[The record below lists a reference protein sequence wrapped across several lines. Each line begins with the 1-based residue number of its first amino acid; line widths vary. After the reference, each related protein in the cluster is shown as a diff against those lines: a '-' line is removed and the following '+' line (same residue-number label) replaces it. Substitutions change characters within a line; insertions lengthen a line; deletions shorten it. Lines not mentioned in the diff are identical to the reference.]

1 GPLANRGR
9 HCMIIIR
16 QPGLF
21 RLVMSTRS
29 RHGGDAI
36 VSAAQGT
43 PREGATAIAE
53 MLHGYGFTHFFMVP
67 AILRRT
73 FAELERLHPEIVPVA
88 THGEKSAVY
97 MADGYARAGRRPG
110 VCGAQVIGALNL
122 AAGLREP
129 FLARSPVVAL
139 TGGRLPATKFRQV
152 YQEVD
157 DVPAFEPVTKFNG
170 TVDDVTRLPDMLRY
184 AFRVA
189 TTGSPGPVHL
199 QVQGNEGQLDT
210 ETGVLD
216 DIVEPEF
223 AAVPPFRPAPDDEA
237 VRAALRVLEAAERPV
252 IVAGGGVRWSG
263 GASELVAL
271 AEALGIPVA
280 TSANGRASIAGTH
293 RLSAGVVGTYSRECA
308 NQIVNRADLVCF
320 IGTQTGGM
328 TTHFW
333 AVPPIGTPAIQ
344 IDIEPAVLG
353 RNYPVQAR
361 VLGDARTVLA
371 RMRELADPGTAARR
385 AAWLASV
392 YDLKASW
399 QARHNAVMTS
409 DDLPMRPERLTT
421 DLTSIMPDDAV
432 VLVDTGHAGMWM
444 SQYFDLTQPEQD
456 YLRSCGHLGWAF
468 SAGIGAKC
476 AVPDRPVIVF
486 TGDAGFYYHLA
497 EIETA
502 VRYNIN
508 TVTIVNDNSGGNQS
522 KRGFDRAYRG
532 EPTEASRRMWTYNDL
547 DLAKGATDIGSL
559 GIRVDKPG
567 DLRPSLERAL
577 AAGRPALIDVRTDIE
592 VTAPPAVS

>member
-1 GPLANRGR
+1 MGAA
-9 HCMIIIR
+9 
-16 QPGLF
+16 
-21 RLVMSTRS
+21 
-29 RHGGDAI
+29 HGT
-36 VSAAQGT
+36 Q
-43 PREGATAIAE
+43 REGATAVAE
-53 MLHGYGFTHFFMVP
+53 MLHGYGITHFFMVP
-67 AILRRT
+67 AVLRRT

-344 IDIEPAVLG
+344 IDIEPAALG

-385 AAWLASV
+385 TAWLASV
-392 YDLKASW
+392 SDLKASW
-399 QARHNAVMTS
+399 RARHNAVMTS

-532 EPTEASRRMWTYNDL
+532 APTEASRRMWTYNDV
-547 DLAKGATDIGSL
+547 DLAKVATDMGAL

>member
-1 GPLANRGR
+1 
-9 HCMIIIR
+9 M
-16 QPGLF
+16 
-21 RLVMSTRS
+21 VSTAD
-29 RHGGDAI
+29 GI
-36 VSAAQGT
+36 Q
-43 PREGATAIAE
+43 REGATAVAE
-53 MLHGYGFTHFFMVP
+53 MLHGYGVTHIFMVP

-73 FAELERLHPEIVPVA
+73 FAELERLHPEIAPVA

-129 FLARSPVVAL
+129 FLARSPVIAL

-199 QVQGNEGQLDT
+199 QLQGNEGQLDT
-210 ETGVLD
+210 QAGVLD
-216 DIVEPEF
+216 DIIEPEF
-223 AAVPPFRPAPDDEA
+223 AAVPPFRPRPDDDA
-237 VRAALRVLEAAERPV
+237 VRAALALLQAASRPV

-280 TSANGRASIAGTH
+280 TSANGRASIPGTH
-293 RLSAGVVGTYSRECA
+293 RLSVGVAGTYSRDCA

-344 IDIEPAVLG
+344 IDIEPATLG
-353 RNYPVQAR
+353 RNYPLQAR
-361 VLGDARTVLA
+361 VLGDARTVLT
-371 RMRELADPGTAARR
+371 RMRELADPATAARR
-385 AAWLASV
+385 AAWLAEV
-392 YDLKASW
+392 DDLKASW
-399 QARHNAVMTS
+399 RSQHESVMTS
-409 DDLPMRPERLTT
+409 DDLPIRPERLSA
-421 DLTSIMPDDAV
+421 DLTSIMPEDAV

-444 SQYFDLTQPEQD
+444 SQYFDLTSPGQD

-476 AVPDRPVIVF
+476 AVPNRPVIVF

-502 VRYNIN
+502 VRYGIN
-508 TVTIVNDNSGGNQS
+508 TVTIVNDNAGGNQS
-522 KRGFDRAYRG
+522 TRGFERAYKG
-532 EPTEASRRMWTYNDL
+532 APTEASRRMWTYNDV
-547 DLAKGATDIGSL
+547 DLAKVATDLGAL

-567 DLRPSLERAL
+567 DLRPALERAL
-577 AAGRPALIDVRTDIE
+577 AAGRPAVIDVRTDIE

>member
-1 GPLANRGR
+1 
-9 HCMIIIR
+9 
-16 QPGLF
+16 
-21 RLVMSTRS
+21 VSTA
-29 RHGGDAI
+29 HGT
-36 VSAAQGT
+36 Q
-43 PREGATAIAE
+43 REGATALAE
-53 MLHGYGFTHFFMVP
+53 MLHGYGVTHLFMVP
-67 AILRRT
+67 AVLRRT
-73 FAELERLHPEIVPVA
+73 FAELERLHPEFAPVA

-170 TVDDVTRLPDMLRY
+170 TVDDVTRLPDMLRH

-199 QVQGNEGQLDT
+199 QIQGNEGQLDT
-210 ETGVLD
+210 QTGLLD
-216 DIVEPEF
+216 DIVESEF
-223 AAVPPFRPAPDDEA
+223 AAVPPFRPGPDDEA
-237 VRAALRVLEAAERPV
+237 VRAALALLQAADRPV
-252 IVAGGGVRWSG
+252 LVAGGGVRWSG
-263 GASELVAL
+263 AGAELIAV

-280 TSANGRASIAGTH
+280 TSANGRSTITGTH
-293 RLSAGVVGTYSRECA
+293 PLSVGVAGTYSRECA
-308 NQIVNRADLVCF
+308 NQVVNRADLVCF

-344 IDIEPAVLG
+344 IDVEPAALG
-353 RNYPVQAR
+353 RNYPLQAR
-361 VLGDARTVLA
+361 VLGDARLVLS
-371 RMRELADPGTAARR
+371 RMRELADPATSARR
-385 AAWLASV
+385 TAWRAEVDDIKAAWRT
-392 YDLKASW
+392 
-399 QARHNAVMTS
+399 RHDAVMTS
-409 DDLPMRPERLTT
+409 DDLPMRPERLAT
-421 DLTSIMPDDAV
+421 DLTGIMPEDAV

-444 SQYFDLTQPEQD
+444 SQYFDLTSPGQD
-456 YLRSCGHLGWAF
+456 YLRAAGHLGWAF
-468 SAGIGAKC
+468 SAALGAKC
-476 AVPDRPVIVF
+476 AVPDRPVVAF
-486 TGDAGFYYHLA
+486 TGDAGLYYHLA

-502 VRYNIN
+502 VRWNIN

-522 KRGFDRAYRG
+522 KRGFDRAYQG
-532 EPTEASRRMWTYNDL
+532 EPTPASRRMWTYNDV
-547 DLAKGATDIGSL
+547 DLAKIATDMGAL

-567 DLRPSLERAL
+567 DLRPALERAL

>member
-1 GPLANRGR
+1 MGAA
-9 HCMIIIR
+9 
-16 QPGLF
+16 
-21 RLVMSTRS
+21 
-29 RHGGDAI
+29 HGT
-36 VSAAQGT
+36 Q
-43 PREGATAIAE
+43 REGATAVAE
-53 MLHGYGFTHFFMVP
+53 MLHGYGVTHFFMVP
-67 AILRRT
+67 AVLRRT
-73 FAELERLHPEIVPVA
+73 FAELERLHPEIVPVV

-344 IDIEPAVLG
+344 IDIEPAALG

-385 AAWLASV
+385 TAWLASV
-392 YDLKASW
+392 SDLKASW
-399 QARHNAVMTS
+399 RARHNAVMTS

-532 EPTEASRRMWTYNDL
+532 APTEASRRMWTYNDV
-547 DLAKGATDIGSL
+547 DLAKVATDMGAL

>member
-1 GPLANRGR
+1 MGAA
-9 HCMIIIR
+9 
-16 QPGLF
+16 
-21 RLVMSTRS
+21 
-29 RHGGDAI
+29 HGT
-36 VSAAQGT
+36 Q
-43 PREGATAIAE
+43 REGATAVAE
-53 MLHGYGFTHFFMVP
+53 MLHGYGVTHFFMVP
-67 AILRRT
+67 AVLRRT

-157 DVPAFEPVTKFNG
+157 DVPGFEAVTKFNG
-170 TVDDVTRLPDMLRY
+170 TIDDVTRLPDMLRY

-216 DIVEPEF
+216 DIIEPEF
-223 AAVPPFRPAPDDEA
+223 AAVPPFRPRPDDEA
-237 VRAALRVLEAAERPV
+237 VRAALRALEAAERPV

-263 GASELVAL
+263 AGSELVAL

-280 TSANGRASIAGTH
+280 TSANGRTSIAGTH

-344 IDIEPAVLG
+344 IDIEPAALG
-353 RNYPVQAR
+353 RNYPLQAR
-361 VLGDARTVLA
+361 VLGDARAVLA
-371 RMRELADPGTAARR
+371 RMRELAGTGTGTDAGAGAGARR
-385 AAWLASV
+385 AAWLAEV

-399 QARHNAVMTS
+399 RARHNAVMTS
-409 DDLPMRPERLTT
+409 DDLPMRPERLTA
-421 DLTSIMPDDAV
+421 DLTSIVPDDAV

-444 SQYFDLTQPEQD
+444 SQYFDLTSPGQD

-532 EPTEASRRMWTYNDL
+532 EPTEASRRMWTYNDV
-547 DLAKGATDIGSL
+547 DLATVATDMGAL

-577 AAGRPALIDVRTDIE
+577 AAGRPAVIDVRTDIE

>member
-1 GPLANRGR
+1 VGAA
-9 HCMIIIR
+9 
-16 QPGLF
+16 
-21 RLVMSTRS
+21 
-29 RHGGDAI
+29 HGT
-36 VSAAQGT
+36 Q
-43 PREGATAIAE
+43 REGATAVAE
-53 MLHGYGFTHFFMVP
+53 MLHGYGVTHFFMVP
-67 AILRRT
+67 AVLRRT

-344 IDIEPAVLG
+344 IDIEPAALG

-532 EPTEASRRMWTYNDL
+532 APTEASRRMWTYNDV
-547 DLAKGATDIGSL
+547 DLAKVATDMGAL

>member
-1 GPLANRGR
+1 
-9 HCMIIIR
+9 
-16 QPGLF
+16 
-21 RLVMSTRS
+21 
-29 RHGGDAI
+29 
-36 VSAAQGT
+36 
-43 PREGATAIAE
+43 
-53 MLHGYGFTHFFMVP
+53 MVP
-67 AILRRT
+67 AVLRRT

-199 QVQGNEGQLDT
+199 QIQGNEGQLDT
-210 ETGVLD
+210 QTGVLD

-223 AAVPPFRPAPDDEA
+223 AAVPPFRPTPDDDA
-237 VRAALRVLEAAERPV
+237 VRAALALLQAAERPV

-344 IDIEPAVLG
+344 IDIEPAALG
-353 RNYPVQAR
+353 RNYPLQAR
-361 VLGDARTVLA
+361 VLGDARVVLA
-371 RMRELADPGTAARR
+371 RMRELADPGTGTGTGARR
-385 AAWLASV
+385 AAWLAEV
-392 YDLKASW
+392 NDLKTSW
-399 QARHNAVMTS
+399 RARHNPAMTS

-421 DLTSIMPDDAV
+421 DLTAIMPDDAV

-444 SQYFDLTQPEQD
+444 SQYFDLTQPDQD

-476 AVPDRPVIVF
+476 AAPDRPVVVF

-532 EPTEASRRMWTYNDL
+532 EPTETSRRMWTYNDV
-547 DLAKGATDIGSL
+547 DLAKVATDMGAL

-567 DLRPSLERAL
+567 DLRPALERAL

>member
-1 GPLANRGR
+1 
-9 HCMIIIR
+9 
-16 QPGLF
+16 
-21 RLVMSTRS
+21 LVSTAD
-29 RHGGDAI
+29 GI
-36 VSAAQGT
+36 Q
-43 PREGATAIAE
+43 REGATAVAE
-53 MLHGYGFTHFFMVP
+53 MLHGYGVTHIFMVP

-73 FAELERLHPEIVPVA
+73 FAELERLHPEIAPVA

-129 FLARSPVVAL
+129 FLARSPVIAL

-199 QVQGNEGQLDT
+199 QLQGNEGQLDT
-210 ETGVLD
+210 QAGVLD
-216 DIVEPEF
+216 DIIEPEF
-223 AAVPPFRPAPDDEA
+223 AAVPPFRPRPDDDA
-237 VRAALRVLEAAERPV
+237 VRAALALLQAASRPV

-280 TSANGRASIAGTH
+280 TSANGRASIPGTH
-293 RLSAGVVGTYSRECA
+293 RLSVGVAGTYSRDCA
-308 NQIVNRADLVCF
+308 NQIVNLADLVCF

-344 IDIEPAVLG
+344 IDIEPATLG
-353 RNYPVQAR
+353 RNYPLQAR
-361 VLGDARTVLA
+361 VLGDARTVLT
-371 RMRELADPGTAARR
+371 RMRELADPATAARR
-385 AAWLASV
+385 AAWLAEV
-392 YDLKASW
+392 DDLKASW
-399 QARHNAVMTS
+399 RSQHESVMTS
-409 DDLPMRPERLTT
+409 DDLPIRPERLSA
-421 DLTSIMPDDAV
+421 DLTSIMPEDAV

-444 SQYFDLTQPEQD
+444 SQYFDLTSPGQD

-476 AVPDRPVIVF
+476 AVPNRPVIVF

-502 VRYNIN
+502 VRYGIN
-508 TVTIVNDNSGGNQS
+508 TVTIVNDNAGGNQS
-522 KRGFDRAYRG
+522 TRGFERAYKG
-532 EPTEASRRMWTYNDL
+532 APTEASRRMWTYNDV
-547 DLAKGATDIGSL
+547 DLAKVATDLGAL

-567 DLRPSLERAL
+567 DLRPALERAL
-577 AAGRPALIDVRTDIE
+577 AAGRPAVIDVRTDIE

>member
-1 GPLANRGR
+1 
-9 HCMIIIR
+9 
-16 QPGLF
+16 
-21 RLVMSTRS
+21 
-29 RHGGDAI
+29 
-36 VSAAQGT
+36 
-43 PREGATAIAE
+43 
-53 MLHGYGFTHFFMVP
+53 
-67 AILRRT
+67 
-73 FAELERLHPEIVPVA
+73 
-88 THGEKSAVY
+88 
-97 MADGYARAGRRPG
+97 
-110 VCGAQVIGALNL
+110 
-122 AAGLREP
+122 
-129 FLARSPVVAL
+129 
-139 TGGRLPATKFRQV
+139 
-152 YQEVD
+152 
-157 DVPAFEPVTKFNG
+157 VPAFEPVTKFNG

-344 IDIEPAVLG
+344 IDIEPAALG

-385 AAWLASV
+385 TAWLASV
-392 YDLKASW
+392 SDLKASW
-399 QARHNAVMTS
+399 RARHNAVMTS

-532 EPTEASRRMWTYNDL
+532 APTEASRRMWTYNDV
-547 DLAKGATDIGSL
+547 DLAKVATDMGAL

>member
-1 GPLANRGR
+1 
-9 HCMIIIR
+9 
-16 QPGLF
+16 
-21 RLVMSTRS
+21 MSKA
-29 RHGGDAI
+29 HGI
-36 VSAAQGT
+36 Q
-43 PREGATAIAE
+43 REGATAVAE
-53 MLHGYGFTHFFMVP
+53 MLHGYGVTHLFMVP

-73 FAELERLHPEIVPVA
+73 FAELERLHPEIAPVA

-129 FLARSPVVAL
+129 FLARSPVIAL

-184 AFRVA
+184 AFRVGHDRLPRA
-189 TTGSPGPVHL
+189 GAPAAPGERGAARHADRGARRHRRARVRGGTAVPAAAGRRGRARRPGPAP
-199 QVQGNEGQLDT
+199 GG
-210 ETGVLD
+210 
-216 DIVEPEF
+216 
-223 AAVPPFRPAPDDEA
+223 RPAGDRGRRRGPL
-237 VRAALRVLEAAERPV
+237 VRR
-252 IVAGGGVRWSG
+252 
-263 GASELVAL
+263 
-271 AEALGIPVA
+271 
-280 TSANGRASIAGTH
+280 GRASWSRWPRRSASRWRRRPTAGPAIPGTH

-308 NQIVNRADLVCF
+308 NQVVNRADLVCF

-344 IDIEPAVLG
+344 IDIEPATLG
-353 RNYPVQAR
+353 RNYPLQAR
-361 VLGDARTVLA
+361 VLGDARAVLS
-371 RMRELADPGTAARR
+371 RMRELADPATAARR
-385 AAWLASV
+385 AAWLAEV
-392 YDLKASW
+392 DDLKASW
-399 QARHNAVMTS
+399 RARHDSVMTS
-409 DDLPMRPERLTT
+409 DDLPIRPERLCA

-444 SQYFDLTQPEQD
+444 SQYFDLTSPGQD

-476 AVPDRPVIVF
+476 AVPDRPVIAF
-486 TGDAGFYYHLA
+486 TGDAGLYYHLA

-502 VRYNIN
+502 VRWNIN
-508 TVTIVNDNSGGNQS
+508 TVTIVNDNAGGNQS
-522 KRGFDRAYRG
+522 KRGFERAYGG
-532 EPTEASRRMWTYNDL
+532 EPTEASRRMWTYNDV
-547 DLAKGATDIGSL
+547 DLARVATDMGAL

-567 DLRPSLERAL
+567 DLRPALERAL
-577 AAGRPALIDVRTDIE
+577 AAGRPAVIDVRTDIN

>member
-1 GPLANRGR
+1 VGAA
-9 HCMIIIR
+9 
-16 QPGLF
+16 
-21 RLVMSTRS
+21 
-29 RHGGDAI
+29 HGT
-36 VSAAQGT
+36 Q
-43 PREGATAIAE
+43 REGATAVAE
-53 MLHGYGFTHFFMVP
+53 MLHGYGVTHFFMVP
-67 AILRRT
+67 AVLRRT

-344 IDIEPAVLG
+344 IDIEPAALG

-385 AAWLASV
+385 TAWLASV
-392 YDLKASW
+392 SDLKASW
-399 QARHNAVMTS
+399 RARHNAVMTS

-532 EPTEASRRMWTYNDL
+532 APTEASRRMWTYNDV
-547 DLAKGATDIGSL
+547 DLAKVATDMGAL

>member
-1 GPLANRGR
+1 MGAA
-9 HCMIIIR
+9 
-16 QPGLF
+16 
-21 RLVMSTRS
+21 
-29 RHGGDAI
+29 HGT
-36 VSAAQGT
+36 Q
-43 PREGATAIAE
+43 REGATAVAE
-53 MLHGYGFTHFFMVP
+53 MLHGYGVTHFFMVP
-67 AILRRT
+67 AVLRRT

-344 IDIEPAVLG
+344 IDIEPAALG

-385 AAWLASV
+385 TAWLASV
-392 YDLKASW
+392 SDLKASW
-399 QARHNAVMTS
+399 RARHNAVMTS

-532 EPTEASRRMWTYNDL
+532 APTEASRRMWTYNDV
-547 DLAKGATDIGSL
+547 DLAKVATDMGAL

>member
-1 GPLANRGR
+1 
-9 HCMIIIR
+9 
-16 QPGLF
+16 
-21 RLVMSTRS
+21 MSTV
-29 RHGGDAI
+29 HGT
-36 VSAAQGT
+36 Q
-43 PREGATAIAE
+43 REGATAVAE
-53 MLHGYGFTHFFMVP
+53 MLHAYGVTHLFMVP

-73 FAELERLHPEIVPVA
+73 FAELERLHPEFAVVA

-110 VCGAQVIGALNL
+110 ICGAQVIGALNL

-129 FLARSPVVAL
+129 FLARSPVVAI
-139 TGGRLPATKFRQV
+139 TGGRLPQTKFRQV

-157 DVPAFEPVTKFNG
+157 DVPAFDQVTKFNA

-184 AFRVA
+184 AFRAA

-199 QVQGNEGQLDT
+199 QLQGNEGQLDA

-216 DIVEPEF
+216 DVVEPEF
-223 AAVPPFRPAPDDEA
+223 GTVPPFRPQPDDEA
-237 VRAALRVLEAAERPV
+237 VRAALALLEAADRPV
-252 IVAGGGVRWSG
+252 LVAGGGVRWSRAG
-263 GASELVAL
+263 SELVAL

-280 TSANGRASIAGTH
+280 TSANGRATIAGTH
-293 RLSAGVVGTYSRECA
+293 PLSAGVVGTYSRECA
-308 NQIVNRADLVCF
+308 NQVVNRADLVCF

-344 IDIEPAVLG
+344 IDIEPATLG
-353 RNYPVQAR
+353 RNYPLQAR
-361 VLGDARTVLA
+361 VLGDARAVLS
-371 RMRELADPGTAARR
+371 RLRELADPATAARR
-385 AAWLASV
+385 TAWLAEV
-392 YDLKASW
+392 DDLKASW
-399 QARHNAVMTS
+399 RARHDSVMTS
-409 DDLPMRPERLTT
+409 DDLPIRPERLTT
-421 DLTSIMPDDAV
+421 DLTAIMPDDAV

-444 SQYFDLTQPEQD
+444 SQYFDLTSPEQD

-468 SAGIGAKC
+468 SAAIGAKC
-476 AVPDRPVIVF
+476 AVPDRPVIAF
-486 TGDAGFYYHLA
+486 TGDAGLYYHLA

-502 VRYNIN
+502 VRWNVN
-508 TVTIVNDNSGGNQS
+508 TVTIVNDNAGGNQS
-522 KRGFDRAYRG
+522 KRGFDRAYG
-532 EPTEASRRMWTYNDL
+532 GAATPASRRMWTYNDV
-547 DLAKGATDIGSL
+547 DLARLATDMGAL

-577 AAGRPALIDVRTDIE
+577 AAGRPALIDVRTDIN

>member
-1 GPLANRGR
+1 
-9 HCMIIIR
+9 
-16 QPGLF
+16 
-21 RLVMSTRS
+21 
-29 RHGGDAI
+29 
-36 VSAAQGT
+36 
-43 PREGATAIAE
+43 
-53 MLHGYGFTHFFMVP
+53 MLHGYGVTHFFMVP
-67 AILRRT
+67 AVLRRT

-157 DVPAFEPVTKFNG
+157 DVPAFEQVTKFNG

-210 ETGVLD
+210 ETGLLD

-223 AAVPPFRPAPDDEA
+223 AAVPPFRPRPDDEA
-237 VRAALRVLEAAERPV
+237 VRAALARLQAAERPV
-252 IVAGGGVRWSG
+252 IMAGGGVRWSG

-308 NQIVNRADLVCF
+308 NQVVNRADLVCF

-344 IDIEPAVLG
+344 IDIEPAALG

-385 AAWLASV
+385 AAWLAEV
-392 YDLKASW
+392 DDLKAAW
-399 QARHNAVMTS
+399 RARHDAVMTS
-409 DDLPMRPERLTT
+409 DDLPMRPERLTA

-522 KRGFDRAYRG
+522 KRGFDRAYHG
-532 EPTEASRRMWTYNDL
+532 VPTAASRRMWTYNDV
-547 DLAKGATDIGSL
+547 DLAKVATDMGAL

-577 AAGRPALIDVRTDIE
+577 AAGRPAVIDVRTDIE
-592 VTAPPAVS
+592 VTAPPAVP

>member
-1 GPLANRGR
+1 
-9 HCMIIIR
+9 M
-16 QPGLF
+16 
-21 RLVMSTRS
+21 VSTAD
-29 RHGGDAI
+29 GI
-36 VSAAQGT
+36 Q
-43 PREGATAIAE
+43 REGATAVAE
-53 MLHGYGFTHFFMVP
+53 MLHGYGVTHIFMVP

-73 FAELERLHPEIVPVA
+73 FAELERLHPEIAPVA

-129 FLARSPVVAL
+129 FLARSPVIAL

-199 QVQGNEGQLDT
+199 QLQGNEGQLDT
-210 ETGVLD
+210 QAGVLD
-216 DIVEPEF
+216 DIIEPEF
-223 AAVPPFRPAPDDEA
+223 AAVPPFRPRPDDDA
-237 VRAALRVLEAAERPV
+237 VRAALALLQAASRPV

-280 TSANGRASIAGTH
+280 TSANGRASIPGTH
-293 RLSAGVVGTYSRECA
+293 RLSAGVAGTYSRDCA

-344 IDIEPAVLG
+344 IDIEPATLG
-353 RNYPVQAR
+353 RNYPLQAR
-361 VLGDARTVLA
+361 VLGDARTVLT
-371 RMRELADPGTAARR
+371 RMRELADPATAARR
-385 AAWLASV
+385 AAWLAEV
-392 YDLKASW
+392 DDLKASW
-399 QARHNAVMTS
+399 RSQHESVMTS
-409 DDLPMRPERLTT
+409 DDLPIRPERLSA
-421 DLTSIMPDDAV
+421 DLTSIMPEDAV

-444 SQYFDLTQPEQD
+444 SQYFDLTSPGQD

-468 SAGIGAKC
+468 SAGVGAKC
-476 AVPDRPVIVF
+476 AVPKRPVIVF
-486 TGDAGFYYHLA
+486 TGDAGLYYHLA

-502 VRYNIN
+502 VRWNIN
-508 TVTIVNDNSGGNQS
+508 TVTIVNDNAGGNQS
-522 KRGFDRAYRG
+522 TRGFERAYKG
-532 EPTEASRRMWTYNDL
+532 APTEASRRMWTYNDV
-547 DLAKGATDIGSL
+547 DLAKVATDMGAL

-567 DLRPSLERAL
+567 DLRPALERAL
-577 AAGRPALIDVRTDIE
+577 AAGRPAVIDVRTDIN